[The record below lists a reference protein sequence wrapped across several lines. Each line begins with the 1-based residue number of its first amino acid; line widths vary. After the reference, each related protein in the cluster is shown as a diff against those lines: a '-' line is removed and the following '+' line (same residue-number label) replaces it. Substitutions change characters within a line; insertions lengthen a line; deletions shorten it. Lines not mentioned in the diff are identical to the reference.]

1 MPEKLKPNQKPNQQN
16 KKPRKVRDTARSKCS
31 NCGKVGHTKSICMEA
46 IKQSLSAKPLEDL
59 VMKGDGL
66 SFAEI
71 SALF

>member
-1 MPEKLKPNQKPNQQN
+1 M
-16 KKPRKVRDTARSKCS
+16 RDNSRSKCS
-31 NCGKVGHTKSICMEA
+31 NCGKIGHTKSICMEA